1 MRNTKITRR
10 KSRGT
15 SHTIREPFFC
25 AYFLDDYHAGRLSE
39 VVSVYLG
46 TYFVVSTHEV
56 HAQLPVLTRFRGNHT
71 IRRWA
76 VGAPGG
82 GGTNMWIPKS
92 HDTPSR
98 NGKENEPLEITIFPC
113 ACAMIDTL
121 QISGKPA
128 EAFYIIME

>member
-15 SHTIREPFFC
+15 SHTIREPFFFC

-98 NGKENEPLEITIFPC
+98 NGEENEPH
-113 ACAMIDTL
+113 TL

>member
-1 MRNTKITRR
+1 MRCREEYEDHEKEV
-10 KSRGT
+10 SRYVPHDQGAF
-15 SHTIREPFFC
+15 FFC

-98 NGKENEPLEITIFPC
+98 NGEENEPH
-113 ACAMIDTL
+113 TL